1 MADSS
6 TTQSAPKLPVNVCHL
21 RGRIKIIEKT
31 KQAFATFIVL
41 PATDEWTSPQT
52 VKVLSKN
59 RLGEKEDV
67 ITVVARPCG
76 YHRVNIGK
84 RPGPDGELPSFNNC
98 DGYFS
103 AIE

>member
-1 MADSS
+1 MLDTS
-6 TTQSAPKLPVNVCHL
+6 TPPKPVVNECLL

-31 KQAFATFIVL
+31 KAAFSTFIVL
-41 PATDEWTSPQT
+41 PSMDEWTSPQT
-52 VKVLSKN
+52 VKVLSKS

-67 ITVVARPCG
+67 ITVRARPCG
-76 YHRVNIGK
+76 YHRVNLGK
-84 RPGPDGELPSFNNC
+84 RPGPDGELPTFNNC